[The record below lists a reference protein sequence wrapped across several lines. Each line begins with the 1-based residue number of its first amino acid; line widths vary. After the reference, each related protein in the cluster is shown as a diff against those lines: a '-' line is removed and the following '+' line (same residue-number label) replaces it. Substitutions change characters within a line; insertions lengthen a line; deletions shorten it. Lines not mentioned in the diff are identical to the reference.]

1 MVNAKAC
8 LATASRRFW
17 HRALEGHAFST
28 DTSASISNQGAGAGV
43 MQYLTEMRPEKGVG
57 DMSTRSKLGEDHQ
70 TVGVICLAA

>member
-1 MVNAKAC
+1 
-8 LATASRRFW
+8 
-17 HRALEGHAFST
+17 
-28 DTSASISNQGAGAGV
+28 